1 MNNKPIL
8 IVDPNDTGQRLDNY
22 LLKHRKLLDKGTC
35 YKLIRKGQIRV
46 NGKRSK
52 PFLKLSAGDQVRM
65 PPHWFFNEPQKAEV
79 PVATQQQLLQQVV
92 AENEHH
98 LVINK
103 PAGMPVHKGS
113 GHKLGV
119 IEIITSMPAYQQV
132 QLAHRLD
139 IDTSGCLLLAKSR
152 PALLA
157 FQEAMKERLV
167 NKQYVAV
174 LSGVLDEAVT
184 VKQPLNTA
192 NRINGIR
199 TVVADK
205 QGKVAET
212 NFNPMKHTI
221 NKTLVTCEIGT
232 GRTHQIRVHA
242 QHLGLPVLGD
252 GLYGQRQTGLPR
264 ALYLHAHKLSFDGYQ
279 YEVPV
284 PDEFA
289 ELFN

>member
-8 IVDPNDTGQRLDNY
+8 IVEPNDTGQRLDNY

-65 PPHWFFNEPQKAEV
+65 PPHWFFNVADKVEV
-79 PVATQQQLLQQVV
+79 PEGIQQQLLQQVM

-103 PAGMPVHKGS
+103 PAGLPVHKGS
-113 GHKLGV
+113 GHDFGV
-119 IEIITSMPAYQQV
+119 IEIITSMPEYQEV

-157 FQEAMKERLV
+157 FQEAMKQRLV
-167 NKQYVAV
+167 KKQYVAV
-174 LSGVLDEAVT
+174 LSGRLNDPVT
-184 VKQPLNTA
+184 VDQPLNTS
-192 NRINGIR
+192 NRINGKR
-199 TVVADK
+199 TVVVDS
-205 QGKVAET
+205 QGKVAKT
-212 NFNPMKHTI
+212 HFIPIKHGK
-221 NKTLVTCEIGT
+221 NRSLVNCEIGT

-242 QHLGLPVLGD
+242 QHLGFSVLGD
-252 GLYGQRQTGLPR
+252 TLYGKQQSGLSR
-264 ALYLHAHKLSFDGYQ
+264 SLYLHAHKLSFDGCH

-284 PDEFA
+284 PDDFA
-289 ELFN
+289 ELFS

>member
-8 IVDPNDTGQRLDNY
+8 VVDHNDAGQRLDNY
-22 LLKHRKLLDKGTC
+22 LLKCRKQLDKGTC

-52 PFLKLSAGDQVRM
+52 PFLKLSAGDLVRM
-65 PPHWFFNEPQKAEV
+65 PPHWFFIDPEQVKVSEAQ
-79 PVATQQQLLQQVV
+79 QQQLLQQVV
-92 AENEHH
+92 VENENH

-113 GHKLGV
+113 GHDSGV
-119 IEIITSMPAYQQV
+119 VEIITSIPEYQQV

-139 IDTSGCLLLAKSR
+139 KDTSGCLLLAKNR
-152 PALLA
+152 PALLT
-157 FQEAMKERLV
+157 FQEAMKQRRV

-174 LSGVLDEAVT
+174 LSGRLDDPVT
-184 VKQPLNTA
+184 VNQPLNTA
-192 NRINGIR
+192 HRINGIR
-199 TVVADK
+199 TVVTDR
-205 QGKVAET
+205 QGKAASTAFVPLKSSK
-212 NFNPMKHTI
+212 NMSM
-221 NKTLVTCEIGT
+221 VRCEIGT

-242 QHLGLPVLGD
+242 QYLGLPVLGD
-252 GLYGQRQTGLPR
+252 SLYGQQQTGLPR
-264 ALYLHAHKLSFDGYQ
+264 SLYLHAHKLSFDGCH

-284 PDEFA
+284 PDEFV